1 MGTFDDL
8 DLAPELVE
16 ALASE
21 GIEAPSALQSQLIPV
36 LLRGNSVLATA
47 GPGSGIV
54 VAYGAPLLSRLDADG
69 DGPLA
74 LILVPS
80 ADRMEGVADS
90 LARLASLTGH
100 RVAALDG
107 LYVLPD
113 RAHILVAIPEA
124 ARTRVAAGQLSLER
138 LEALVVDGAGA
149 MAAGDGLETVE
160 ALLEGVSADVQRL
173 VVAQPVTEAVESF
186 AEAHLRRAVRVPPG
200 GDRDTGS
207 PNRGSLVVMEVSQP
221 REEAA
226 LRAVSHLLLEARHV
240 VVFVRS
246 EDAAADLGDF
256 LTLRGYAAGRPG
268 ASELPVWLAVDALE
282 TRKILDEHEGEDLV
296 VVSVDVPGDLDVL
309 DRRHGGGREGVIL
322 CLPRELAHVEAM
334 AADAGYGLV
343 RAELPAPDGTP
354 GPLDDLFQEL
364 DGALEELDVAAY
376 RALLEPLF
384 DEHGPSAVAAA
395 AVALLRKRPVQAP
408 PSPSAGAP
416 PLGQPPAFVRLFMS
430 VGTKDGVRPGDIVG
444 AITGEARVESNQ
456 IGKIDL
462 RETFSLV
469 EVDRTVAGAVIQ
481 ALNGTSIRGR
491 ATRVDYHRED
501 RGSRPAR
508 RDDRGGRRD
517 DRGGRG
523 GRPGGAGGRSGGG
536 GAHRGRRPP
545 RRDEGS

>member
-1 MGTFDDL
+1 MSTFEEL

-21 GIEAPSALQSQLIPV
+21 GIETPSALQSQLIPV
-36 LLRGNSVLATA
+36 LLRGNSVLAGA
-47 GPGSGIV
+47 GPGAGVV
-54 VAYGAPLLSRLDADG
+54 VAYGAPLLSRIDADG
-69 DGPLA
+69 DGPGA
-74 LILVPS
+74 LILVPT
-80 ADRMEGVADS
+80 AERMEGVADS

-113 RAHILVAIPEA
+113 RARILVATPEA
-124 ARTRVAAGQLSLER
+124 VRARVAAGQLSLEG

-149 MAAGDGLETVE
+149 MAAGDGLKAVE
-160 ALLEGVSADVQRL
+160 ALLEGVSGQVQRL
-173 VVAQPVTEAVESF
+173 VVAQPVTEAVEAF
-186 AEAHLRRAVRVPPG
+186 AEAHLTRAVRIPPG
-200 GDRDTGS
+200 GDRGSGS
-207 PNRGSLVVMEVSQP
+207 PDRGSLTVMEVEEP

-226 LRAVSHLLLEARHV
+226 LRAVAHLLLEARHV

-268 ASELPVWLAVDALE
+268 ETELPVWLAVDALE
-282 TRKILDEHEGEDLV
+282 TRKALDEHGGQDLAV
-296 VVSVDVPGDLDVL
+296 LSVDVPGDLDVL
-309 DRRHGGGREGVIL
+309 DRRHGAGREGVLL
-322 CLPRELAHVEAM
+322 CLPRELAHLEAM
-334 AADAGYGLV
+334 AAAAGYGLV
-343 RAELPAPDGTP
+343 RAELPAPRGTP
-354 GPLDDLFQEL
+354 GPLDDLFSEL
-364 DGALEELDVAAY
+364 GGALEELDVAAY

-384 DEHGPSAVAAA
+384 AEHGPSAVAAA
-395 AVALLRKRPVQAP
+395 AVALLRKRPVREPRTDAGPRP
-408 PSPSAGAP
+408 P
-416 PLGQPPAFVRLFMS
+416 GQPPAFVRLFMS
-430 VGTKDGVRPGDIVG
+430 VGTKDGARPGDIVG
-444 AITGEARVESNQ
+444 AITGEARVDSNQ

-469 EVDRTVAGAVIQ
+469 EVERSVAGAVIQ

-501 RGSRPAR
+501 RSSGRAGGR

-523 GRPGGAGGRSGGG
+523 GRSGGG
-536 GAHRGRRPP
+536 GGHRGRRPP
-545 RRDEGS
+545 RRGDPSGG